1 MSIEKSVD
9 KRIIV
14 GCDHAGFALKSVLVD
29 YLRQQGYDVKDV
41 GCFSETDKVDYPSI
55 SEKVALLMKETHIP
69 KAIITC
75 GSGVG
80 VAIAANRFT
89 WVRAVHAH
97 DAYLAQL
104 SREHNDSNVLCMG
117 GRFVSGAYGTVIT
130 QAWLNARFE
139 GERHERR
146 VGMLATLHHH
156 SY

>member
-1 MSIEKSVD
+1 MMQD

-14 GCDHAGFALKSVLVD
+14 GGDHAGFALKSILVD
-29 YLRQQGYDVKDV
+29 YLRQHQYEVIDI
-41 GCFSETDKVDYPSI
+41 GCFSETEKVDYPSVAAELAL
-55 SEKVALLMKETHIP
+55 SMQKNKVEKAL
-69 KAIITC
+69 ITC

-80 VAIAANRFT
+80 VAIAANRFP

-117 GRFVSGAYGTVIT
+117 GRFLSGAYATVILK
-130 QAWLNARFE
+130 AWLNGRFE

-146 VGMLATLHHH
+146 VSMLASL
-156 SY
+156 SV

>member
-1 MSIEKSVD
+1 MAIETAQN
-9 KRIIV
+9 KRIV
-14 GCDHAGFALKSVLVD
+14 LGCDHAGFALKSVVAQ
-29 YLRQQGYDVKDV
+29 YLIQQGYDVQDV
-41 GCFSETDKVDYPSI
+41 GCFSESDRVDYPSI
-55 SEKVALLMKETHIP
+55 AEEVARLMQSSGIEKG
-69 KAIITC
+69 IITC

-80 VAIAANRFT
+80 VAIAANRFP

-139 GERHERR
+139 GDRHERR
-146 VGMLATLHHH
+146 VGMLSTLKA
-156 SY
+156 

>member
-1 MSIEKSVD
+1 MGIKNVID
-9 KRIIV
+9 KRIVV
-14 GCDHAGFALKSVLVD
+14 GCDHAGFALKSVLAD
-29 YLRQQGYDVKDV
+29 YLSQQGYDVQDL

-55 SEKVALLMKETHIP
+55 AENVARFMQEADIS
-69 KAIITC
+69 KASITC

-80 VAIAANRFT
+80 VAIAANRFP

-146 VGMLATLHHH
+146 VGMLSTLNA
-156 SY
+156 